1 VSAAL
6 SLILIVGA
14 AYLAAHVLFE
24 WLADRYRIVSG
35 AEYLILGILLGPQV
49 SGFMSADVVTSFAP
63 FMTLAL
69 GWTGAALGMNFYLP
83 RLMRVPAH
91 TFTVALLEA
100 ILTFLVVSAVMVVAF
115 SWAFDL
121 TYRQVILPAL
131 SLGAIATAAASS
143 AVALLSPGTPHPVV
157 EQLEMT
163 ALIDGAFAITA
174 FGILLCV
181 VHIDVSI
188 GPRAL
193 TPTEWAVITIGI
205 GVIGGTLF
213 HLFLGPERNPDR
225 LFIAMAGAII
235 LASGAAAYLRL
246 SPLLPAM
253 IIGAILVNTSTSRD
267 DLQRMMNA
275 VEKPLYFVLL
285 LFAGAAWKPSRLH
298 WVLPVILY
306 VFLRMAAKLGSARL
320 AARLLGSKELR
331 QSNWGRGLLG
341 QGILALAI
349 ALSYSLNDMTI
360 VPNVVLTAAIAT
372 VIVTDIFGVRIVTAM
387 IAEEWPSLFHP
398 RRRKPTEPTVS

>member
-1 VSAAL
+1 
-6 SLILIVGA
+6 
-14 AYLAAHVLFE
+14 
-24 WLADRYRIVSG
+24 
-35 AEYLILGILLGPQV
+35 
-49 SGFMSADVVTSFAP
+49 
-63 FMTLAL
+63 
-69 GWTGAALGMNFYLP
+69 
-83 RLMRVPAH
+83 
-91 TFTVALLEA
+91 
-100 ILTFLVVSAVMVVAF
+100 
-115 SWAFDL
+115 
-121 TYRQVILPAL
+121 
-131 SLGAIATAAASS
+131 
-143 AVALLSPGTPHPVV
+143 
-157 EQLEMT
+157 
-163 ALIDGAFAITA
+163 
-174 FGILLCV
+174 
-181 VHIDVSI
+181 
-188 GPRAL
+188 
-193 TPTEWAVITIGI
+193 
-205 GVIGGTLF
+205 
-213 HLFLGPERNPDR
+213 
-225 LFIAMAGAII
+225 MAGAII

-320 AARLLGSKELR
+320 AARLLGSKDLR